1 MESLPSVCF
10 FSDANQ
16 ALLPGSSSPWA
27 TLAGNFLVQRLC
39 RNPKYL
45 SYHVLSDLQLAASV
59 TAAEFCAVW
68 ISILVGSQVMLP
80 FSSLLPAISLSF
92 GLFFLLI
99 SPAL

>member
-27 TLAGNFLVQRLC
+27 SLEGSFLVQRLC

-45 SYHVLSDLQLAASV
+45 SYPVLSDLQLAASV
-59 TAAEFCAVW
+59 TAAEFCAMW
-68 ISILVGSQVMLP
+68 ISILVGSQGMLP
-80 FSSLLPAISLSF
+80 LSPLLPAISLSF
-92 GLFFLLI
+92 GLFFLLV